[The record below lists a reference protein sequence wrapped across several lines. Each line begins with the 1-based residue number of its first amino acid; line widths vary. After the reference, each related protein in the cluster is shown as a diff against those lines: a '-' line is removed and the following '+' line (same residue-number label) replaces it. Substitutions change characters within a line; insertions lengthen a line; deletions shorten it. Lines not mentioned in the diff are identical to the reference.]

1 MIREVYIN
9 DQLIDIEAD
18 NTAGY
23 IFSSPIFRDIS
34 KIMSNRTTTYKIPKT
49 TKNLSIFGLANNP
62 DVNALA
68 PYRKHKFLEIR
79 DGLPFINGVCYFL
92 KSTEKELELAVF
104 WGNSEKLQELKDLNL
119 RELDIKD
126 EFVDGNRPIEY
137 FRWDNSRECL
147 PNPSS
152 DDAGFLK
159 IDYGKG
165 LEDMKYIHPAVNIK
179 YILDVIKCSTGITI
193 TYEDRF
199 IEEFKKKWFPLTSKN
214 TNEITYNDEGRYY
227 VNSLVVRQ
235 AEGSFRLKLTNIDGK
250 IITQEG
256 KGTAII
262 APPNSIVGITNTVLR
277 FKTKIKYSREI
288 AKEASIRLITNGFF
302 NRRQFAERTVEVI
315 KEETKN
321 GFSYYVFE
329 FDLGTE
335 PLEAEIPTGENNEYL
350 DVLVAIRQEKSTKWE
365 VIDQFELDSLS
376 SAKVYV
382 KPKELQFGD
391 KYPLIPNLPNLSVID
406 FLKSL
411 MSMYGL
417 FTYQDIKSNPDVI
430 EFTSIDA
437 MYSKKD
443 KTIDWTDKLLMFNN
457 DTRMKVEYTYGDY
470 ARKNYLKYK
479 NDKDI
484 TINADGYITVD
495 NEQLEKEK
503 DLIELPYSPS
513 ITIRDE
519 NNNQYALVPIY
530 DSEGNYS
537 DVGIRILDSVE
548 YVQISTDDPTE
559 KIYYKSAYFNN
570 TLYFSGEEGLL
581 KKYYSKYQSVI
592 YHPIVVECAV
602 YLTDLELHQFREVN
616 PIYID
621 GVYYMPITVTVQ
633 TNGVANCK
641 LIKMP
646 FIEK

>member
-62 DVNALA
+62 DVNSLA

-119 RELDIKD
+119 RELEIKD

-137 FRWDNSRECL
+137 FRWSEDRKFLSNTST
-147 PNPSS
+147 N
-152 DDAGFLK
+152 DAGYLK

-214 TNEITYNDEGRYY
+214 ANHITSDEPGKYHVKAEVRKGVKASNSTKTFINLNPLPPNQLIEAVAFNTAIKTPSPGLLTIKHSNVKFKSNEKQKGKI
-227 VNSLVVRQ
+227 
-235 AEGSFRLKLTNIDGK
+235 GSFAKLTISGK
-250 IITQEG
+250 
-256 KGTAII
+256 
-262 APPNSIVGITNTVLR
+262 N
-277 FKTKIKYSREI
+277 
-288 AKEASIRLITNGFF
+288 
-302 NRRQFAERTVEVI
+302 VI
-315 KEETKN
+315 KEVQTEIHEEDVDSLGYSYST
-321 GFSYYVFE
+321 FS
-329 FDLGTE
+329 FDLLNNSLEIDVTE
-335 PLEAEIPTGENNEYL
+335 STYLYLYVSYFENNQWKSIDPFNVYNEYGFPII
-350 DVLVAIRQEKSTKWE
+350 DVI
-365 VIDQFELDSLS
+365 F
-376 SAKVYV
+376 

-391 KYPLIPNLPNLSVID
+391 KYPLIPNLPDLSVID

-417 FTYQDIKSNPDVI
+417 FTYQDIRSNPDVI
-430 EFTSIDA
+430 EFTSINQ
-437 MYSKKD
+437 MYNRKD
-443 KTIDWTDKLLMFNN
+443 KATDLTNKLLMINN
-457 DTRMKVEYTYGDY
+457 SRMKVEYTYGDY
-470 ARKNYLKYK
+470 ARKNYLRYK

-484 TINADGYITVD
+484 IVNADGHIIVD

-513 ITIRDE
+513 TTIGDD
-519 NNNQYALVPIY
+519 NNNQYALIPIY
-530 DSEGNYS
+530 DNAGEYS
-537 DVGIRILDSVE
+537 DVGTRILSE
-548 YVQISTDDPTE
+548 G
-559 KIYYKSAYFNN
+559 IYSIEMPDGSKKDYKSAHFDETLHFN
-570 TLYFSGEEGLL
+570 GEVGLL
-581 KKYYSKYQSVI
+581 KKYYSKYQAVI

-602 YLTDLELHQFREVN
+602 YFTDLDLHQFREIN

>member
-18 NTAGY
+18 NVAGY

-119 RELDIKD
+119 RELEIKD
-126 EFVDGNRPIEY
+126 EYVEGNRPIEY
-137 FRWDNSRECL
+137 FRWNEERKFLS
-147 PNPSS
+147 NTSTN
-152 DDAGFLK
+152 DAGYLK

-199 IEEFKKKWFPLTSKN
+199 VEEFKKKWFPLTSKN
-214 TNEITYNDEGRYY
+214 ANHITYDEPGKYKVNGFVYLGTNVSNSNYHPLGVDTAGVENNEIIVGDFRKSSIKPKK
-227 VNSLVVRQ
+227 NSIAGIASGKVVFKSKDKVDNPSSQ
-235 AEGSFRLKLTNIDGK
+235 AECRIYFNWDYKTYAERIVKCKIIDG
-250 IITQEG
+250 
-256 KGTAII
+256 
-262 APPNSIVGITNTVLR
+262 
-277 FKTKIKYSREI
+277 
-288 AKEASIRLITNGFF
+288 
-302 NRRQFAERTVEVI
+302 
-315 KEETKN
+315 
-321 GFSYYVFE
+321 YYVFE
-329 FDLGTE
+329 FNFNE
-335 PLEAEIPTGENNEYL
+335 NPLLAEVEDEDILLQLRAGVRDKSSDQWRSMHGYTVITLPDSDKPTFVVNPN
-350 DVLVAIRQEKSTKWE
+350 
-365 VIDQFELDSLS
+365 
-376 SAKVYV
+376 
-382 KPKELQFGD
+382 ELQFGD
-391 KYPLIPNLPNLSVID
+391 KYPLIPNLPDLSVID

-417 FTYQDIKSNPDVI
+417 FTYQDIKANPDVI
-430 EFTSIDA
+430 EFTSINQ
-437 MYSKKD
+437 MYDRKEH
-443 KTIDWTDKLLMFNN
+443 TINVTNKLLALNS

-470 ARKNYLKYK
+470 ARKNYLRYK

-484 TINADGYITVD
+484 ITNADEYAIVD

-513 ITIRDE
+513 VTIGDE
-519 NNNQYALVPIY
+519 NNNQYALIPIY
-530 DSEGNYS
+530 DNEGNYS
-537 DVGIRILDSVE
+537 DVGARILERVRYVKENTNNATIKE
-548 YVQISTDDPTE
+548 YM
-559 KIYYKSAYFNN
+559 SAYFSDN
-570 TLYFSGEEGLL
+570 LYFSGEKGLL
-581 KKYYSKYQSVI
+581 NTYYSKYQAVI

-602 YLTDLELHQFREVN
+602 YFTDLDLHQFREID

-621 GVYYMPITVTVQ
+621 GVYYMPITITVQ